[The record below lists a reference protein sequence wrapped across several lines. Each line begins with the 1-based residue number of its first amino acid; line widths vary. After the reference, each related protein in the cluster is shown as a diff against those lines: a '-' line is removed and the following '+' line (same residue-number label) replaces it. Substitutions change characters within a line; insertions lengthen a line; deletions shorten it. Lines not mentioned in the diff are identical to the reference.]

1 MAVSLTK
8 GGNVS
13 LTKLAPGLTNIKIGL
28 GWDRRLTDGQDF
40 DLDASAFM
48 VTAQGQ
54 VSSDQDFV
62 FFNNPNSACG
72 SVTYGGDNRTG
83 DGAGDDET
91 VSVDL
96 VNVPAHIE
104 KVVVCVTIYEA
115 ETRSQNFGM
124 VNNAYIR
131 VLNLADNNEI
141 ARYDL
146 TEDCSIETAM
156 VFGEIYRHNGEWK
169 FRAIGQGYSGGLRA
183 MALTYGV
190 NV

>member
-104 KVVVCVTIYEA
+104 KVVECVTIYEA

>member
-28 GWDRRLTDGQDF
+28 GWDKRLTDGQDF

>member
-13 LTKLAPGLTNIKIGL
+13 LSKLAPGLTNITIGL
-28 GWDRRLTDGQDF
+28 GWDRRLTDGKDF

-62 FFNNPNSACG
+62 FFNNPKSACG
-72 SVTYGGDNRTG
+72 SVNYGGDNRTG

-91 VSVDL
+91 ISVDL
-96 VNVPAHIE
+96 VNVPLHIE
-104 KVVVCVTIYEA
+104 KIVVCVTIYEA
-115 ETRSQNFGM
+115 ESRFQNFGM
-124 VNNAYIR
+124 VSNAYIR

-146 TEDCSIETAM
+146 TEDSSVETAM
-156 VFGEIYRHNGEWK
+156 VFGEVYRHGGEWK